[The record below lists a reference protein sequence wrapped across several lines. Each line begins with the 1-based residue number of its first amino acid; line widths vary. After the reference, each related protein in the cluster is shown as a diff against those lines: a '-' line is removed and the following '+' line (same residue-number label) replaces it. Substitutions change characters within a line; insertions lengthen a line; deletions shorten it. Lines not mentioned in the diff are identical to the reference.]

1 MSSAGTLPAMGA
13 VAARFTA
20 DEYLSRE
27 DPRRTELIDGIVIVH
42 EPTIPHQRVC
52 LEIIRA
58 LSDWVRGGGHG
69 EATLPLD
76 VRLDERTV
84 LAPDVL
90 WFADRL
96 PEDAARAP
104 RPPDLAVEVRSPST
118 WTYDVGR
125 KRALYEHHGV
135 RELWLVDTVTRKVLR
150 YARTGA
156 GAAFD
161 VAEELGDGQVLT
173 SKLLPGFRLP
183 VAEIFPY

>member
-1 MSSAGTLPAMGA
+1 MTSAGTLPAMGA

-20 DEYLSRE
+20 DEYLRRE

-52 LEIIRA
+52 LEIIGA
-58 LSDWVRGGGHG
+58 LRDWVRGGGHG
-69 EATLPLD
+69 EVTLPLD
-76 VRLDERTV
+76 VPLDERNV

-96 PEDAARAP
+96 PNDATRAP
-104 RPPDLAVEVRSPST
+104 RPPDVAVEVRSPST
-118 WTYDVGR
+118 WTHDVGQ
-125 KRALYEHHGV
+125 KRALYEQHDV
-135 RELWLVDTVTRKVLR
+135 REVWLVDTASRTVFR
-150 YARTGA
+150 YARTRA

-161 VAEELGDGQVLT
+161 VAEELGEDQALT